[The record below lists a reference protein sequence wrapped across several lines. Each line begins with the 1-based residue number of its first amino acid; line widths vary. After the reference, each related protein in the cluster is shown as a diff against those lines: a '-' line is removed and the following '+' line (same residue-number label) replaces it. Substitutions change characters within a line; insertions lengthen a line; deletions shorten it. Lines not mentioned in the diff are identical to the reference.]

1 VSQEC
6 LEKLEDKDH
15 PEPQDYQ
22 VQKELMDQEVPLE
35 TEVHPVDKECLDLKV
50 QKVQLV
56 LMDLQD
62 QLDHLDQMELLEIE
76 EFQDFQVQLD
86 QWDQEE
92 LKVPKEKEEMLVLP
106 VKKDQLDLLVFKD
119 PQDQLEQEV
128 KEERKVLLVNRELLV
143 LVEDQVTKDLLEPQ
157 EQWVHLDPQ
166 VYLDLPG
173 KLDQLDQQENA
184 VNVVLLVPLVLLDHL
199 GQLVN
204 LDHLGYK
211 EYLENKDLEVQK
223 DPRDIVVSLVF
234 RVFQGLSAQEER
246 RVLQVKM
253 ERTEIL
259 EPLELVDHLVSM
271 VPWDKWVIPVPL
283 VQEVLREK
291 KENVVHQVNLDQW
304 DPLDLLEKDLAL
316 TWQLYPP

>member
-1 VSQEC
+1 MGDPPEDLVNQEC

-15 PEPQDYQ
+15 PEQQDCQ
-22 VQKELMDQEVPLE
+22 VQKVLMDQEVPLA

-50 QKVQLV
+50 QRVQLA

-62 QLDHLDQMELLEIE
+62 QPDPLVQMELLEIE

-92 LKVPKEKEEMLVLP
+92 LKVPKEKEERQVLP
-106 VKKDQLDLLVFKD
+106 
-119 PQDQLEQEV
+119 
-128 KEERKVLLVNRELLV
+128 VNRELLV

-173 KLDQLDQQENA
+173 KLDQPDQQENA

-211 EYLENKDLEVQK
+211 EYLANKDLEVQK

-234 RVFQGLSAQEER
+234 G
-246 RVLQVKM
+246 
-253 ERTEIL
+253 
-259 EPLELVDHLVSM
+259 
-271 VPWDKWVIPVPL
+271 
-283 VQEVLREK
+283 
-291 KENVVHQVNLDQW
+291 
-304 DPLDLLEKDLAL
+304 
-316 TWQLYPP
+316 